1 MTVEEI
7 LNAAQ
12 TLSFEERKQLIH
24 ELFAQMP
31 ETGGLAGT
39 ITDVRHLETGELT
52 IQTMVRQSLDR
63 TAQQIQQAKA

>member
-31 ETGGLAGT
+31 KTGGLAGT
-39 ITDVRHLETGELT
+39 ITDVRHLEAGELT

-63 TAQQIQQAKA
+63 TVQQLQQAKA